1 MGLCGVNSGH
11 EENEEGAGHEYNHT
25 IEYRDNSSSWH
36 EKVLL
41 ARLKRSFL

>member
-25 IEYRDNSSSWH
+25 IEYRDNSSSWQ
-36 EKVLL
+36 EKEEKFS
-41 ARLKRSFL
+41 LKNKHH